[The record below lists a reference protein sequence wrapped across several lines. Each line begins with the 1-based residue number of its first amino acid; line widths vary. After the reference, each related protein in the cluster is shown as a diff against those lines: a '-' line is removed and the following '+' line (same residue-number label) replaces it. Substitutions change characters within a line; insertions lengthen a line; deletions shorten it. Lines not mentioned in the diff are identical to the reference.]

1 MEASYSPGSPE
12 LTLIRKFGPPT
23 DTSSSSSS
31 NSNGNKSKSKSMI
44 GGKSKSKANKSDKKG
59 YEAGNSGSSGNNS
72 NNTNSNNNGSSE
84 FKSVLGCGGKKDYR
98 RSVVDLTWRRG
109 KVGDKITREYQR
121 F

>member
-1 MEASYSPGSPE
+1 MSVSSTEASYSPGSPE

-23 DTSSSSSS
+23 DTSNSSSS
-31 NSNGNKSKSKSMI
+31 NSSSSSKKP
-44 GGKSKSKANKSDKKG
+44 GKSKSKGDKSVG
-59 YEAGNSGSSGNNS
+59 MMGHEAGNSSSSGNNTTS
-72 NNTNSNNNGSSE
+72 SSE